1 MNGVQVGVPRPP
13 TSGFGAGQWRMFS
26 FRTRLVG
33 MNGLINR
40 NLSAVANARYL
51 FSLEAFLMQKQGI
64 A

>member
-1 MNGVQVGVPRPP
+1 
-13 TSGFGAGQWRMFS
+13 MFS